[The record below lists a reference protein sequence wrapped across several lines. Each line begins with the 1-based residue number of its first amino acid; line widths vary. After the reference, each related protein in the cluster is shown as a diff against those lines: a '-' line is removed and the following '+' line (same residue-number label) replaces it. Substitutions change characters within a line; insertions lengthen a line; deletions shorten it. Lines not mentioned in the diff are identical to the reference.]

1 MLSQSLNSSIG
12 KLLPTQR
19 RVAVCHMGTNGQRG
33 IEQQNALFCPTCQI
47 TRRGNRC
54 TKILL
59 YLLEDILQ
67 RGWKL
72 YSILHGETQPMSLSW
87 FVIGVLSDDNHLHLI
102 ERTQIKGVEDELARR
117 IAGAGSIFLS
127 HRLGELFEIRLL
139 KLTLQV
145 FLPCGFYL
153 DIHMLYSNF
162 WISCSTSLMVCERPM
177 MLLPRSIRK
186 NSGTFCTL

>member
-1 MLSQSLNSSIG
+1 
-12 KLLPTQR
+12 
-19 RVAVCHMGTNGQRG
+19 
-33 IEQQNALFCPTCQI
+33 
-47 TRRGNRC
+47 
-54 TKILL
+54 
-59 YLLEDILQ
+59 
-67 RGWKL
+67 
-72 YSILHGETQPMSLSW
+72 MSLSW

-153 DIHMLYSNF
+153 DIHVLLQQFLDFLFYVLHRLRTTYDVVAAIYQEELWYVLYV
-162 WISCSTSLMVCERPM
+162 I
-177 MLLPRSIRK
+177 K
-186 NSGTFCTL
+186 GQY